1 MGFRDNAA
9 LILSSSKYVPQLIH
23 TLSHGI
29 LSYNSIICC
38 VRDQI
43 FGPQVFW
50 IDSLDDLTN
59 VYLNNEVQWICM
71 LFKY

>member
-29 LSYNSIICC
+29 LSYNSIISC